1 MSLTKVTYAMTNGA
15 PYNVLDYG
23 ADPTGVA
30 DSTSAFLAA
39 IGGYGDK
46 RNIYIPAGTYL
57 ITETLFLGIY
67 KKLFG
72 DSSSTVLLRFNPPVS
87 GDTDCIVGDSFTQ
100 VEGISIINLS
110 AFSCKGLV
118 SYTPTVANGWRNGII
133 RDVSVTDFDIGIGS
147 TQGLTQGLMFQNV
160 YERVRIYNATTAV
173 QMGAG
178 SNANTFLHCEF
189 WDCGTAVYFNNV
201 TTQTLIGCGFEGS
214 TSYDFIVEASFN
226 IEFETCYFEP
236 ARGGTFDNSTG
247 TFDNCHSTAFVNDPN
262 LQFITYSNN
271 SVISVNDFTDY
282 NFGGASSY
290 ATQWYARSGDSTG
303 YAEKS
308 NLLVRIGTEKADGIR
323 VAPPYVSGSGTN
335 ASLANGATQTI
346 VSLSGAKSG
355 LYQVYAIIRAS
366 GAPANYSS
374 FGVVSWDTTG
384 AQFIAGNNG
393 APFQISISGTN
404 VIVTNGTG
412 SPATN
417 VDYGY
422 IRVGPL

>member
-1 MSLTKVTYAMTNGA
+1 MSLTKVSYSMITGA

-30 DSTSAFLAA
+30 DSTAAFQAA
-39 IGGYGDK
+39 IGAYGDN
-46 RNIYIPAGTYL
+46 RDIYVPAGTYL
-57 ITETLFLGIY
+57 VKESLFMGIR

-72 DSSSTVLLRFNPPVS
+72 DSSSTVLIRFDPPVA
-87 GDTDCIVGDSFTQ
+87 GDTDCIVGDAFTQ
-100 VEGISIINLS
+100 VEGLSIIKLA
-110 AFSCKGLV
+110 AFACQGLV
-118 SYTPTVANGWRNGII
+118 SYTPTTANGWRNGLV
-133 RDVSVTDFDIGIGS
+133 RDVVVADFDVAIGS

-160 YERVRIYNATTAV
+160 YERVRTYNATTAL

-189 WDCGTAVYFNNV
+189 WNSGTAVQLNNV
-201 TTQTLIGCGFEGS
+201 TTQTFIGCGFENS
-214 TSYDFIVEASFN
+214 TNYDFIVEASYN

-290 ATQWYARSGDSTG
+290 ATQWYARSGDGTG

-308 NLLVRIGTEKADGIR
+308 NLLVRTGTEKADGIK
-323 VAPPYVSGSGTN
+323 VAAPYISNSGTVT
-335 ASLANGATQTI
+335 LANGATQTI
-346 VSLSGAKSG
+346 VALAGAKSG
-355 LYQVYAIIRAS
+355 RYDVYATIRAS
-366 GAPANYSS
+366 GDTALYASIAT
-374 FGVVSWDTTG
+374 VIWDTTG
-384 AQFIAGNNG
+384 ARIVASNG
-393 APFQISISGTN
+393 TNTPLSLSGTN
-404 VIVTNGTG
+404 VIVTNSTG
-412 SPATN
+412 GSFAF
-417 VDYGY
+417 DYGY
-422 IRVGPL
+422 LRIGPL

>member
-1 MSLTKVTYAMTNGA
+1 MSLTKVSYSLINGA
-15 PYNVLDYG
+15 VYNVLDFG

-30 DSTSAFLAA
+30 DSGAAFQAA
-39 IGGYGDK
+39 IGAYGDN
-46 RNIYIPAGTYL
+46 RVVYVPAGTYL
-57 ITETLFLGIY
+57 VKQVLFMGIR

-72 DSSSTVLLRFNPPVS
+72 DSSSTVLIRFDPPS
-87 GDTDCIVGDSFTQ
+87 GGDTDCIVGDAFTH
-100 VEGISIINLS
+100 VEGLSIIKLA
-110 AFSCKGLV
+110 AFPCQGLV
-118 SYTPTVANGWRNGII
+118 SYTPTTSNGWRNGVV
-133 RDVSVTDFDIGIGS
+133 RDVVVSDFDVGIGS

-173 QMGAG
+173 QMGSG
-178 SNANTFLHCEF
+178 SNANTFLNCE
-189 WDCGTAVYFNNV
+189 WWYSGTAVQLNNV
-201 TTQTLIGCGFEGS
+201 TTMTFITCSWEITSTFDFVIEDSYNIGFES
-214 TSYDFIVEASFN
+214 
-226 IEFETCYFEP
+226 CYFEP

-290 ATQWYARSGDSTG
+290 ATQWYARSGDGTG

-308 NLLVRIGTEKADGIR
+308 NLLVRVGTEKADGIR
-323 VAPPYVSGSGTN
+323 VAAPYISNSGTVTI
-335 ASLANGATQTI
+335 ANGATQTI
-346 VSLSGAKSG
+346 VALAGAKSG

-366 GAPANYSS
+366 GAPANYAS

-384 AQFIAGNNG
+384 AQFVAGNNG
-393 APFQISISGTN
+393 APFPISISGTN

-412 SPATN
+412 SSAIN

-422 IRVGPL
+422 LRIGPL